1 MSSSAD
7 APRLSLTQGGEG
19 SPTEQLTSR
28 VSRLR
33 VRVGAGSLDRVL
45 LVVGGTLMPLGVLL
59 VVLGW
64 LGASRTVLVFE
75 QIPYML
81 SGGLLGVALVFA
93 GGFLYFTYWQTLQ
106 VRESRARERDLRA
119 EHEALVASLA
129 RIEALLSRDLADSA
143 AAAVSPIGAQLLAT
157 PKGSMVH
164 RPDCA
169 IVAGR
174 DDVRHVAP
182 GTSGIKPCRICQPE
196 LD

>member
-1 MSSSAD
+1 MSSRAV
-7 APRLSLTQGGEG
+7 APPLSLTQGGEG

-119 EHEALVASLA
+119 EREALVASLA

-143 AAAVSPIGAQLLAT
+143 AAVSPIGEPLLAT
-157 PKGSMVH
+157 PKGTMVH